1 MEIYAISA
9 LVLIACMTVCCIMTV
24 KNLNIT
30 IAVKHEYPERTVEP
44 SNIEVSEAD
53 DDDVSFDD
61 VSFDDLL
68 KEVNAFMLDDDEVKD
83 NG

>member
-61 VSFDDLL
+61 LL

>member
-30 IAVKHEYPERTVEP
+30 IAVKHEYSERTVEP

-53 DDDVSFDD
+53 DDDDD

>member
-9 LVLIACMTVCCIMTV
+9 LVLIACMTACCVMMV

-30 IAVKHEYPERTVEP
+30 IAVKHEYPEKTIEP
-44 SNIEVSEAD
+44 SNIEVPEVD
-53 DDDVSFDD
+53 DDD

>member
-9 LVLIACMTVCCIMTV
+9 LVLLACMMVCCVMMV

-30 IAVKHEYPERTVEP
+30 IAIKHEYPEKTVEA
-44 SNIEVSEAD
+44 SSMEVPEAD
-53 DDDVSFDD
+53 DDD

>member
-30 IAVKHEYPERTVEP
+30 IAVKHEYSERTVEP

-53 DDDVSFDD
+53 DDD

>member
-9 LVLIACMTVCCIMTV
+9 LVLIVCMMVCCIMMV

-30 IAVKHEYPERTVEP
+30 IAVKHEYPEKTVEP

-53 DDDVSFDD
+53 DDDAECQYGESVPPRGEDYHRLT
-61 VSFDDLL
+61 VH
-68 KEVNAFMLDDDEVKD
+68 E
-83 NG
+83 G

>member
-30 IAVKHEYPERTVEP
+30 IAVKHEYSERTVEP

-53 DDDVSFDD
+53 DDDD

>member
-9 LVLIACMTVCCIMTV
+9 LVLIACMTVCCIMAV

-44 SNIEVSEAD
+44 SSMEVPEAD
-53 DDDVSFDD
+53 DDDVN
-61 VSFDDLL
+61 FDDLL

>member
-1 MEIYAISA
+1 MEIYAITA
-9 LVLIACMTVCCIMTV
+9 LLLLACMMTCCIVMV

-30 IAVKHEYPERTVEP
+30 IAVKHEYPERHVEVNNP
-44 SNIEVSEAD
+44 EVPEAE
-53 DDDVSFDD
+53 DD

>member
-1 MEIYAISA
+1 MEFYIIVALIV
-9 LVLIACMTVCCIMTV
+9 LVLVCTMASCVMIMR
-24 KNLNIT
+24 NLNIS
-30 IAVKHEYPERTVEP
+30 IVVKHEYPERTVETG
-44 SNIEVSEAD
+44 NMEVPEAE
-53 DDDVSFDD
+53 DD